1 MNAAQLQNC
10 TLDELE
16 RFYNLDPN
24 NLDVCHALIT
34 KQREAWQQKD
44 LIEELSVH
52 LYQAKNLTDFKRTFS
67 ELT

>member
-1 MNAAQLQNC
+1 MNAIQLQNC

-16 RFYNLDPN
+16 RFYNIDPN
-24 NLDVCHALIT
+24 DLGICHALIT

-44 LIEELSVH
+44 LIDELCVH
-52 LYQAKNLTDFKRTFS
+52 LYQAKNLMDFKRKFS